1 MKCISDSICPAVIS
15 FTDRL
20 SSTEMSCTFPRP
32 FWMRWLK
39 SVEQQKMG
47 TELCYVFTG
56 DIEDHTMRLLAE
68 IVKSDISA

>member
-1 MKCISDSICPAVIS
+1 
-15 FTDRL
+15 
-20 SSTEMSCTFPRP
+20 
-32 FWMRWLK
+32 
-39 SVEQQKMG
+39 MG